1 MFDRL
6 IKQSPLAWSSVASL
20 AAMLA
25 LNIFALSQQLH
36 EAPRFAAPTMI
47 VEGSL
52 A

>member
-6 IKQSPLAWSSVASL
+6 MKQSPLAWSSVASL

-25 LNIFALSQQLH
+25 LNIFALNQQLH
-36 EAPRFAAPTMI
+36 EAPRFAGPAMVI
-47 VEGSL
+47 EGSL